1 MNEDDIKHG
10 AYAVV
15 DLLERAG
22 EEGLSAREIAEQVR
36 GIFRAD
42 GGRPTLLLQKI
53 LFAHPNIKRIGN
65 TKTTRYVYT
74 DKISEAIPWIN
85 WA

>member
-1 MNEDDIKHG
+1 MDEDDIKHK
-10 AYAVV
+10 AHIVV
-15 DLLERAG
+15 DLLVRAG
-22 EEGLSAREIAEQVR
+22 EEGLSASEIIEV
-36 GIFRAD
+36 GIFRTWC
-42 GGRPTLLLQKI
+42 GRPTLLLQKI

-85 WA
+85 WV